1 MLLAGTANGVYAE
14 AISTAL
20 CLAAGIADAWVLL
33 VEIVR

>member
-1 MLLAGTANGVYAE
+1 LISGNDNGFYVQSF
-14 AISTAL
+14 STGM